1 MSSSDKQIAAGS
13 GKRPANKREL
23 DAFLSKVAAMPAVA
37 TGGNSGRLLF
47 ALDATASRE
56 ASWEQAKAL
65 QAEMFACAQSL
76 GGLHMQLC
84 YFRGFMDF
92 YRSPWCHESSG
103 LLQQMQGIQC
113 QAGITQLERLLRH
126 ALSENKQKKVQA
138 LVFVGDAVEEN
149 LDVLAHLAGQLGLFN
164 VPLFLFQEGAD
175 PVAEHALRELARLSG
190 GAWSRFDSA
199 SVGQLKDLLRAV
211 AVYAAGG
218 LKALTDFSQTAH
230 PAVKLLGRQLKA

>member
-1 MSSSDKQIAAGS
+1 MSGSDKQVSSSS
-13 GKRPANKREL
+13 GKQLASKREL
-23 DAFLSKVAAMPAVA
+23 DAFLAKVAAMPAVN
-37 TGGNSGRLLF
+37 TGGAGGRLLF

-65 QAEMFACAQSL
+65 QAEMFASARAL
-76 GGLHMQLC
+76 GGLQMQLC

-92 YRSPWCHESSG
+92 YRSPWCQESSG

-126 ALSENKQKKVQA
+126 ALAENRQQKVQA
-138 LVFVGDAVEEN
+138 LVFVGDAVEES
-149 LDVLAHLAGQLGLFN
+149 LDVLAHLAGQLGLLN

-190 GAWSRFDSA
+190 GAWSRFNSE
-199 SVGQLKDLLRAV
+199 SVSQLKDLLRAV
-211 AVYAAGG
+211 AIYAAGG
-218 LKALTDFSQTAH
+218 LKALADFSKNAH
-230 PAVKLLGRQLKA
+230 PAVKLLGRQLKS